1 MVLVR
6 TARPELVR
14 RALLLLDGSPA
25 VLDMSD
31 AFRMAAEGGI
41 VGGGGGG
48 GGGVRWLG
56 LGVCRGGGESVKSTL
71 A

>member
-1 MVLVR
+1 MLVR

-14 RALLLLDGSPA
+14 RALLLLEGSPA
-25 VLDMSD
+25 VLDISD

-48 GGGVRWLG
+48 GGGGVRWLG
-56 LGVCRGGGESVKSTL
+56 LGACRGSGESVKSTL

>member
-1 MVLVR
+1 MLVR
-6 TARPELVR
+6 TARPEFVR

-31 AFRMAAEGGI
+31 AFRMAEEGGI
-41 VGGGGGG
+41 LGG

-56 LGVCRGGGESVKSTL
+56 LGACRGGGGSVKSTL
-71 A
+71 V

>member
-1 MVLVR
+1 MR

-48 GGGVRWLG
+48 GGVRWLG
-56 LGVCRGGGESVKSTL
+56 LGVFRGGGGSVKSTL

>member
-1 MVLVR
+1 MR

-14 RALLLLDGSPA
+14 RALVLLEGSPA

-31 AFRMAAEGGI
+31 AFRMAAAEGGI
-41 VGGGGGG
+41 VVGGGG

-56 LGVCRGGGESVKSTL
+56 LGVCRGGGGSVKSTL

>member
-1 MVLVR
+1 VR

-14 RALLLLDGSPA
+14 RALLLLEGSPA
-25 VLDMSD
+25 VLDISD
-31 AFRMAAEGGI
+31 AFRMAAAEGGI

-48 GGGVRWLG
+48 GDIRWLG
-56 LGVCRGGGESVKSTL
+56 LGECRGGRVSVKSTL

>member
-1 MVLVR
+1 MLVR

-14 RALLLLDGSPA
+14 RVLLLLDGSPA

-41 VGGGGGG
+41 VEGGG

-56 LGVCRGGGESVKSTL
+56 LGVCRGGGGSVKSTL

>member
-1 MVLVR
+1 MLVR

-14 RALLLLDGSPA
+14 RALLLLEGSPA

-31 AFRMAAEGGI
+31 AFRMAAAEGGM
-41 VGGGGGG
+41 VGGGG

-56 LGVCRGGGESVKSTL
+56 LGVCRGGGGSVKSTL

>member
-1 MVLVR
+1 MLVR

-14 RALLLLDGSPA
+14 RVLLLLDGSPA

-48 GGGVRWLG
+48 VRWLG
-56 LGVCRGGGESVKSTL
+56 LGVSR
-71 A
+71 

>member
-1 MVLVR
+1 MLVR
-6 TARPELVR
+6 TARPEFVR

-31 AFRMAAEGGI
+31 AFRIAAEGGI
-41 VGGGGGG
+41 VG

-56 LGVCRGGGESVKSTL
+56 LGVCRGGGGSVKSTL

>member
-14 RALLLLDGSPA
+14 RALLLLEGSPA
-25 VLDMSD
+25 VLDISD

-41 VGGGGGG
+41 VGGGGG